1 LTRKQYQ
8 SIVNAIKAGH
18 PKSDIEDRLL
28 DAADRL
34 LARHGYRKMTMDDL
48 ADEVG
53 LGKGTIYLHFPR
65 KEDVIL
71 AHIDRVM
78 RRLLGNLQRI
88 AVKPSSSVD
97 KICDM
102 LLARV
107 MYRFDSVRHF
117 TESLSEMLRDI
128 RPVVLKRRQQYFEA
142 ETVVFAG
149 EVKKG
154 QKRGEFRLHDCAGTA
169 WSLIEAT
176 NSLLPFN
183 LSARE
188 LGERAAI
195 EERTGR
201 ITNLLLNGLR
211 ARSGRTARSFLPSRP
226 GPRRANNGIIFL

>member
-1 LTRKQYQ
+1 
-8 SIVNAIKAGH
+8 
-18 PKSDIEDRLL
+18 
-28 DAADRL
+28 
-34 LARHGYRKMTMDDL
+34 MTMDDL

-88 AVKPSSSVD
+88 AVKPASSAD
-97 KICDM
+97 KIGDM

-107 MYRFDSVRHF
+107 LYRFDSVRHF

-128 RPVVLKRRQQYFEA
+128 RPLVLKRRQQYFEA
-142 ETVVFAG
+142 ETAVFAG

-154 QKRGEFRLHDCAGTA
+154 QKRGEFRRQDCADIA

-183 LSARE
+183 LSASE
-188 LGERAAI
+188 LGERPAI
-195 EERTGR
+195 EERTSR
-201 ITNLLLNGLR
+201 ITDLLLNGLR
-211 ARSGRTARSFLPSRP
+211 ARSRRTGGSSFPSRP
-226 GPRRANNGIIFL
+226 GNNGTIC

>member
-1 LTRKQYQ
+1 
-8 SIVNAIKAGH
+8 
-18 PKSDIEDRLL
+18 LL

-34 LARHGYRKMTMDDL
+34 LARDGYRKMTMDDL

-53 LGKGTIYLHFPR
+53 VGKGTIYLHFR
-65 KEDVIL
+65 GKEDLIL
-71 AHIDRVM
+71 SHIDRVM

-88 AVKPSSSVD
+88 GLKPSSSAD

-102 LLARV
+102 LLLRV

-128 RPVVLKRRQQYFEA
+128 RPMVLRRRQQYFEA
-142 ETVVFAG
+142 ESAVFAG

-154 QKRGEFRLHDCAGTA
+154 QKRGEFRRQDCAGIA

-176 NSLLPFN
+176 NSLLPFD
-183 LSARE
+183 LSADE

-195 EERTGR
+195 EERTSR
-201 ITNLLLNGLR
+201 IADLLLNGLR
-211 ARSGRTARSFLPSRP
+211 ARSP
-226 GPRRANNGIIFL
+226 

>member
-1 LTRKQYQ
+1 MKSSGL
-8 SIVNAIKAGH
+8 
-18 PKSDIEDRLL
+18 KSDIEDCLL

-34 LARHGYRKMTMDDL
+34 LARGGYRKMTMDDL

-53 LGKGTIYLHFPR
+53 VGKGTIYLHFR
-65 KEDVIL
+65 GKEDLIL
-71 AHIDRVM
+71 SHIDRVM

-88 AVKPSSSVD
+88 GLNPSSSAD

-102 LLARV
+102 LLLRV

-128 RPVVLKRRQQYFEA
+128 RPMVLRRRQQYFEA
-142 ETVVFAG
+142 ESAVFAG

-154 QKRGEFRLHDCAGTA
+154 QRRGEFRRQDCAGIA

-176 NSLLPFN
+176 NSLLPFD
-183 LSARE
+183 LSADE

-195 EERTGR
+195 EERTSR
-201 ITNLLLNGLR
+201 IADLLLNGLR
-211 ARSGRTARSFLPSRP
+211 ARSPSCDR
-226 GPRRANNGIIFL
+226 GGQSRCS

>member
-1 LTRKQYQ
+1 MK
-8 SIVNAIKAGH
+8 SSG
-18 PKSDIEDRLL
+18 PKSDIEDCLL

-34 LARHGYRKMTMDDL
+34 LARDGYRKMTMDDL

-53 LGKGTIYLHFPR
+53 VGKGTIYLHFR
-65 KEDVIL
+65 GKEDLIL
-71 AHIDRVM
+71 SHIDRVM

-88 AVKPSSSVD
+88 GLKPSSSAD

-102 LLARV
+102 LLLRV

-128 RPVVLKRRQQYFEA
+128 RPMVLRRRQQYFEA
-142 ETVVFAG
+142 ESAVFAG

-154 QKRGEFRLHDCAGTA
+154 QKRGEFRRQDCAGIA

-176 NSLLPFN
+176 NSLLPFD
-183 LSARE
+183 LSADE

-195 EERTGR
+195 EERTSR
-201 ITNLLLNGLR
+201 IADLLLNGLR
-211 ARSGRTARSFLPSRP
+211 ARSP
-226 GPRRANNGIIFL
+226 